1 MITKKLFTLMVMGL
15 LLSLSTVAL
24 AAGKEPVFPEGFK
37 IGNFPITPAVKAQ
50 GLIFLSGQIPMD
62 ANGKMPEGIVAQV
75 KQCMENIKGVLAASG
90 SDLTKVVKVTIY
102 LKDLNHFDEV
112 NKTYASYFP
121 NPKDFPARTAIQVA
135 RIPADALVEIEMV
148 AVQ

>member
-1 MITKKLFTLMVMGL
+1 MITKKVFTLIVMGL
-15 LLSLSTVAL
+15 LLALSTVTL
-24 AAGKEPVFPEGFK
+24 AAEKEIVIPEGFK
-37 IGNFPITPAVKAQ
+37 PGSFPISPAVKAQ

-75 KQCMENIKGVLAASG
+75 KQCMENIKDVLTAAG
-90 SDLTKVVKVTIY
+90 SDLSKAVKVTIY

-112 NKTYASYFP
+112 NKTYATFFT
-121 NPKDFPARTAIQVA
+121 KDFPARTCIQVA